1 VSEIKIAENIDDLI
15 EKEKKALAKEY
26 FDDIWSDIQAED
38 LGTDLIV
45 EVFVHQALERLAS
58 EKGVEQVS
66 RLIAYFKNLDEMGI
80 LPAERT
86 LQ

>member
-1 VSEIKIAENIDDLI
+1 VSKTNTTENLDDLI

-26 FDDIWSDIQAED
+26 FKDIWSDIQVED
-38 LGTDLIV
+38 LGTDLVV
-45 EVFVHQALERLAS
+45 EVFVHEALERLAS
-58 EKGVEQVS
+58 EKGVEQVT
-66 RLIAYFKNLDEMGI
+66 RLIAHFKNLDEMGI